1 MRVGLE
7 PVKQSAF
14 FRQVTSVTGPLPQL
28 GIGILYNPML
38 TQLLR
43 DEPDLIDFVEIIPDS
58 FWTVEDRSFPRRYV
72 EHDTFIA
79 PVEELAEK
87 MPVLLHSVDL
97 SIGSSDLFDQEHVA
111 QIARWQDRFQSPWHS
126 DHLSFSR
133 IGVSGHDQNTA
144 LAIPVP
150 YDQELL
156 DLIAPRVRLVQ
167 EMVPSPFLLENNVYF
182 FDLPDQEMSEPEFLN
197 RLCHETGCGLL
208 LDIHNVYANA
218 RNHGFDARE
227 FVSRLDPSIIVEL
240 HIAGGDE
247 FMGMY
252 TDSHCGPVPEAVWDN
267 LEHALSHA
275 PEIRAVT
282 YEFHESYYRRLRDD
296 GVRAQL
302 CRAREI
308 WSRHH

>member
-1 MRVGLE
+1 MT
-7 PVKQSAF
+7 SA
-14 FRQVTSVTGPLPQL
+14 LPQL

-38 TQLLR
+38 TKLLR
-43 DEPDLIDFVEIIPDS
+43 EESELIDFVEIIPDS
-58 FWTVEDRSFPRRYV
+58 FWTVEKQSFPHRYA

-79 PVEELAEK
+79 PVEELAAK

-97 SIGSSDLFDQEHVA
+97 SIGSSELFDRDHVA
-111 QIARWQDRFQSPWHS
+111 QIGRWQSRFQSPWHS
-126 DHLSFSR
+126 DHLAFSR

-156 DLIAPRVRLVQ
+156 ALVSSRVRIVQ
-167 EMVPSPFLLENNVYF
+167 EMVPTPFLLENNVYF

-197 RLCHETGCGLL
+197 RLSRETGCGLL

-252 TDSHCGPVPEAVWDN
+252 TDSHSGPVAEAVWDN
-267 LEHALSHA
+267 LEHALDHA
-275 PEIRAVT
+275 PGVRAVT
-282 YEFHESYYRRLRDD
+282 YEFHESYYERLQDA

-302 CRAREI
+302 GRAREI

>member
-1 MRVGLE
+1 MTDEAPR
-7 PVKQSAF
+7 
-14 FRQVTSVTGPLPQL
+14 L

-38 TQLLR
+38 RELLR
-43 DEPDLIDFVEIIPDS
+43 EETELIDFVEIIPDS
-58 FWTVEDRSFPRRYV
+58 FWTVEKQSAPHRYV

-79 PVEELAEK
+79 PIERLAEK

-97 SIGSSDLFDQEHVA
+97 SIGSSEWFDREHLA
-111 QIARWQDRFQSPWHS
+111 QIARWQIRFQSPWHS
-126 DHLSFSR
+126 DHLAFSR

-150 YDQELL
+150 YDEELL
-156 DLIAPRVRLVQ
+156 DLVSSRVRIVQ
-167 EMVPSPFLLENNVYF
+167 EMVAGPFLLENNVYF

-197 RLCHETGCGLL
+197 RLCGDTGCGLL

-218 RNHGFDARE
+218 RNHGFDARD
-227 FVSRLDPSIIVEL
+227 FVSRLDPSFIVEL

-252 TDSHCGPVPEAVWDN
+252 TDSHSGPVPDAVWEN
-267 LEHALSHA
+267 LDHALNHA
-275 PEIRAVT
+275 SGVRAVT
-282 YEFHESYYRRLRDD
+282 YEFHESYYSRLQDD

-302 CRAREI
+302 RRAREI

>member
-1 MRVGLE
+1 MM
-7 PVKQSAF
+7 S
-14 FRQVTSVTGPLPQL
+14 SLPRL

-38 TQLLR
+38 TELLS
-43 DEPDLIDFVEIIPDS
+43 DEPELIDFLEIIPDS
-58 FWTVEDRSFPRRYV
+58 FWTVDRQSQPRQYL
-72 EHDTFIA
+72 EYDAFTE
-79 PVEELAEK
+79 PVEKLASRV
-87 MPVLLHSVDL
+87 PIVLHSVDL
-97 SIGSSDLFDQEHVA
+97 SIGSSELFDQEHVA
-111 QIARWQDRFQSPWHS
+111 QIARWQNRFQAPWHS

-156 DLIAPRVRLVQ
+156 ELVSSRVRLVQ
-167 EMVPSPFLLENNVYF
+167 SMVPAAFLLENNVYF

-197 RLCHETGCGLL
+197 RLCQETGCGLL

-218 RNHGFDARE
+218 RNHGLDPCE
-227 FVSRLDPSIIVEL
+227 FVSRIDPSIIIEL

-252 TDSHCGPVPEAVWDN
+252 TDSHAGPVADAVWEN
-267 LEHALSHA
+267 LDHALTHA
-275 PEIRAVT
+275 PGVRAVT
-282 YEFHESYYRRLRDD
+282 YEFHESYYRQLKNEGIREQLRH
-296 GVRAQL
+296 
-302 CRAREI
+302 AREI

>member
-1 MRVGLE
+1 MTR
-7 PVKQSAF
+7 
-14 FRQVTSVTGPLPQL
+14 TLPEL

-38 TQLLR
+38 TRLLR
-43 DEPDLIDFVEIIPDS
+43 DEPELIDFIEIIPDS
-58 FWTVEDRSFPRRYV
+58 FWTVEKQSFPHRYV

-87 MPVLLHSVDL
+87 VPVLLHSVDL
-97 SIGSSDLFDQEHVA
+97 SIGSSELFDQEHVE
-111 QIARWQDRFQSPWHS
+111 QIARWQIRFQSPWHS
-126 DHLSFSR
+126 DHLAFSR

-156 DLIAPRVRLVQ
+156 DLIVARVRLVQ
-167 EMVPSPFLLENNVYF
+167 EMVSSPFLLENNVYF

-197 RLCHETGCGLL
+197 RLCHEAGCGLL

-218 RNHGFDARE
+218 RNHGFDPRA

-252 TDSHCGPVPEAVWDN
+252 TDSHSGPVAEPVWDN

-275 PEIRAVT
+275 PGIRAVT
-282 YEFHESYYRRLRDD
+282 YEFHESYYPRLEDD

-302 CRAREI
+302 HRAREI

>member
-1 MRVGLE
+1 M
-7 PVKQSAF
+7 
-14 FRQVTSVTGPLPQL
+14 TGELPQL

-58 FWTVEDRSFPRRYV
+58 FWTVEKHSFPRRYV

-79 PVEELAEK
+79 PIEELAGK

-97 SIGSSDLFDQEHVA
+97 SIGSSELFDQEHVA
-111 QIARWQDRFQSPWHS
+111 QIARWQSRFQSPWHS
-126 DHLSFSR
+126 DHLAFSR
-133 IGVSGHDQNTA
+133 IGVSGHDQNAA

-150 YDQELL
+150 YDLELL
-156 DLIAPRVRLVQ
+156 DLIASRVRMVQ
-167 EMVPSPFLLENNVYF
+167 EMVSSPFLLENNVYF
-182 FDLPDQEMSEPEFLN
+182 FDLPEQEMTEPEFLN

-252 TDSHCGPVPEAVWDN
+252 NDSHSGPVAEEVWNN
-267 LEHALSHA
+267 LHHALRHA
-275 PEIRAVT
+275 PGIRAVT
-282 YEFHESYYRRLRDD
+282 YEFHESYYSRLQDE

-302 CRAREI
+302 QRAREI
-308 WSRHH
+308 WSRYH